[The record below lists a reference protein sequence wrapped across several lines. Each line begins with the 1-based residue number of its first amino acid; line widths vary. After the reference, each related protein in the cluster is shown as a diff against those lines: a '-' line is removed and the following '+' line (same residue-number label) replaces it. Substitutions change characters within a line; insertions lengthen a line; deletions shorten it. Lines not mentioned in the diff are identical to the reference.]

1 MFRQTLSIGWGFILI
16 FASLVICQP
25 SNQALVQFSDLQ
37 YLGAFKLPDAGGS
50 DNTLTFN
57 YAQGPVAFNPHQ
69 GGNSANPPSLF
80 IGCFAGD
87 NISEVNIP
95 EPVISASSK
104 LDELPTAVILQ
115 QCANPQQGA
124 SDTFA
129 GGVVG
134 GLLVWDAKLVFT
146 YYNSFPAAG
155 CWSVSHFVKNSLNLS
170 AADATGGF
178 VVNNTAGATC
188 FVNGPMTWIPPEW
201 QVLLGNNPAV
211 TYNCC
216 HSIIATTSWGPS
228 AFAFSPSSLGPD
240 STNSVALQYYTGDHP
255 TLGEYNS
262 SSPLVFE
269 PPWNNCWNAAAPPG
283 YRGLVIPNGTRSALY
298 FTAQG
303 IGSYCYGFQDHC
315 PDSAAPAIREHAYP
329 YRFHIMAFDL
339 NGWTAVAVGAKQ
351 PWEPVPYAVWPLVPP
366 LPFTDS
372 TSECR
377 GGGAAYDPATRRI
390 YWEQPRANNM
400 LPIIHVWEV
409 MSANA
414 IASGTPADLAT
425 AAISAYPN
433 PFNPTVKISVGAY
446 GNIRMA
452 VFDISGHMVAD
463 LTTQMVNGCAVW
475 DASGLNSGVYVIR
488 ARIGNKAFAKQV
500 TIIK

>member
-1 MFRQTLSIGWGFILI
+1 
-16 FASLVICQP
+16 
-25 SNQALVQFSDLQ
+25 
-37 YLGAFKLPDAGGS
+37 
-50 DNTLTFN
+50 
-57 YAQGPVAFNPHQ
+57 
-69 GGNSANPPSLF
+69 
-80 IGCFAGD
+80 
-87 NISEVNIP
+87 
-95 EPVISASSK
+95 
-104 LDELPTAVILQ
+104 
-115 QCANPQQGA
+115 
-124 SDTFA
+124 
-129 GGVVG
+129 
-134 GLLVWDAKLVFT
+134 
-146 YYNSFPAAG
+146 
-155 CWSVSHFVKNSLNLS
+155 
-170 AADATGGF
+170 
-178 VVNNTAGATC
+178 
-188 FVNGPMTWIPPEW
+188 
-201 QVLLGNNPAV
+201 
-211 TYNCC
+211 
-216 HSIIATTSWGPS
+216 
-228 AFAFSPSSLGPD
+228 
-240 STNSVALQYYTGDHP
+240 
-255 TLGEYNS
+255 
-262 SSPLVFE
+262 
-269 PPWNNCWNAAAPPG
+269 
-283 YRGLVIPNGTRSALY
+283 
-298 FTAQG
+298 
-303 IGSYCYGFQDHC
+303 
-315 PDSAAPAIREHAYP
+315 
-329 YRFHIMAFDL
+329 MAFDL